1 MNPCQEEVRGLTA
14 ERIAE
19 LVGDHNILAHE
30 MFKAHT
36 RNVLGD

>member
-1 MNPCQEEVRGLTA
+1 MNHVKIEARGLTA

-30 MFKAHT
+30 MFEAHT
-36 RNVLGD
+36 RNV